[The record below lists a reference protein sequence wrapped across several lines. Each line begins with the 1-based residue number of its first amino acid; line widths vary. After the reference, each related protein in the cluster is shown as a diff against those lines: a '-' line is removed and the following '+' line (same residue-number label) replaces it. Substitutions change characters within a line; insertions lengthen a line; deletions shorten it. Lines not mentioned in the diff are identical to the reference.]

1 MQITARVFESTSD
14 IANKILQS
22 ILQDIKSY
30 MSKVSRKL
38 QPEIRK
44 IVKQGFISSPE
55 YRSLLSGDL
64 KYQFGIANSYS
75 SVEQILNVWDN
86 LEVKFDPPKIKGN
99 QIIGG
104 LQISMINSNYNDVL
118 RLSGSVVETKKGQ
131 KLPWLEWL
139 LLLGDKTIIRD
150 YEIFIGANPDSRTG
164 GAVMKK
170 VVGGKWKVPS
180 QFSGNPN
187 NNWVTRVLDS
197 VSDEIDK
204 AIKKAVKL

>member
-1 MQITARVFESTSD
+1 
-14 IANKILQS
+14 
-22 ILQDIKSY
+22 